1 MKIVSNTGP
10 IIGLAKIGRLDLLKS
25 MAEEVRIPPFVHRE
39 LFGKTGKESSEIDSA
54 LRDFIIVVTVNIS
67 EPSTVAVLHDLDEG
81 ERQAIAL
88 ASALGKDVL
97 LLMDDH
103 AGRQAARK
111 LGLSVTGLLGLV
123 LLAKEKGLVNRVGS
137 LIEELREAGYWLSDE
152 VVEVA
157 RKLAGE

>member
-1 MKIVSNTGP
+1 VKIVSNTGP
-10 IIGLAKIGRLDLLKS
+10 IIGLAKIGRLDLLR
-25 MAEEVRIPPFVHRE
+25 ALTEEVRIPPFVHRE
-39 LFGKTGKESSEIDSA
+39 LFGKTGTESGDIEKA
-54 LRDFIIVVTVNIS
+54 LKDFISVVTVNIS
-67 EPSTVAVLHDLDEG
+67 EPPTVAILNDLDEG

-88 ASALGKDVL
+88 ASAIGKDVL

-111 LGLSVTGLLGLV
+111 LGVSVTGLLGLV
-123 LLAKEKGLVNRVGS
+123 LLAKEKGLVNRVGP

>member
-1 MKIVSNTGP
+1 VKLVSNTGP

-25 MAEEVRIPPFVHRE
+25 LVGDVLIPPFVHKE
-39 LFGKTGKESSEIDSA
+39 LFGKLGTEAVMIEEG
-54 LRDFIIVVTVNIS
+54 LRDFIRVVTVTTTDLS
-67 EPSTVAVLHDLDEG
+67 MEAVLSELDEG

-88 ASALGKDVL
+88 ASDLGKDVL

-111 LGLSVTGLLGLV
+111 LGVPVTGLLGLL

-137 LIEELREAGYWLSDE
+137 LIEELRESGYWLSDE
-152 VVEVA
+152 VAEA
-157 RKLAGE
+157 AKKLAGE

>member
-1 MKIVSNTGP
+1 VKLVSNTGP

-25 MAEEVRIPPFVHRE
+25 LVGDVLIPPFVHKE
-39 LFGKTGKESSEIDSA
+39 LFGKLGTEAVMIEEG
-54 LRDFIIVVTVNIS
+54 LRDFIRVVTVTTTDLS
-67 EPSTVAVLHDLDEG
+67 MEAVLSELDEG

-88 ASALGKDVL
+88 ASDLRKDVL

-111 LGLSVTGLLGLV
+111 LGVPVTGLLGLL

-137 LIEELREAGYWLSDE
+137 LIEELRESGYWLSDE
-152 VVEVA
+152 VAEA
-157 RKLAGE
+157 AKKLAGE

>member
-1 MKIVSNTGP
+1 MKIVSDTGP

-25 MAEEVRIPPFVHRE
+25 LGEEVGIPPFVHRE
-39 LFGKTGKESSEIDSA
+39 LFAKTGKESSDIDNA
-54 LRDFIIVVTVNIS
+54 LKEFIRVVTVNIS
-67 EPSTVAVLHDLDEG
+67 ESGKVAVLHDLDEG

-103 AGRQAARK
+103 AGRQAARE
-111 LGLSVTGLLGLV
+111 LGVPVTGLLGLV
-123 LLAKEKGLVNRVGS
+123 LLAKEKGLVNHVGS

-152 VVEVA
+152 VMEVA

>member
-1 MKIVSNTGP
+1 MRLVSNTGP

-25 MAEEVRIPPFVHRE
+25 LAGEVLIPPFVHRE
-39 LFGKTGKESSEIDSA
+39 LFGKTGTETTGLEKA
-54 LRDFIIVVTVNIS
+54 LDDFIRVAAVTTT
-67 EPSTVAVLHDLDEG
+67 EPSTKAVLNELDEG

-88 ASALGKDVL
+88 ASDLGTDVL

-111 LGLSVTGLLGLV
+111 MGAPVTGLLGLM
-123 LLAKEKGLVNRVGS
+123 LLAKEKGLMNRVGS

-152 VVEVA
+152 IAKIAME
-157 RKLAGE
+157 LAGE

>member
-1 MKIVSNTGP
+1 VKIVSNTGP
-10 IIGLAKIGRLDLLKS
+10 IIGLAKIGRLDLLKAL
-25 MAEEVRIPPFVHRE
+25 AEEVRIPPFVHRE
-39 LFGKTGKESSEIDSA
+39 LFGKTGTESRDIEKA
-54 LRDFIIVVTVNIS
+54 LEDFISVVTVNIS
-67 EPSTVAVLHDLDEG
+67 EPPTVAILNDLDEG

-88 ASALGKDVL
+88 ASAIGKDVL

-111 LGLSVTGLLGLV
+111 LGVSVTGLLGLV
-123 LLAKEKGLVNRVGS
+123 LLAKEKGLVNRVGP

-157 RKLAGE
+157 RKLAAE

>member
-10 IIGLAKIGRLDLLKS
+10 IIGLAKIGRLDLLKAL
-25 MAEEVRIPPFVHRE
+25 AEEVRIPPFVHRE
-39 LFGKTGKESSEIDSA
+39 LFGKTGTESRDIEKA
-54 LRDFIIVVTVNIS
+54 LKDFISVVTFNIS
-67 EPSTVAVLHDLDEG
+67 EPPTVAILNDLDEG

-88 ASALGKDVL
+88 ASAIGKDVL

-111 LGLSVTGLLGLV
+111 LGVSVTGLLGLV
-123 LLAKEKGLVNRVGS
+123 LLAKEKGLVNRVGP
-137 LIEELREAGYWLSDE
+137 LIEELREAGCWLSDE